1 MENKDSVSAN
11 IKQLR
16 WNFPLILIPWQPST
30 GEPECLQT
38 YLPALQIFVCSD
50 VKVVHGIHFSVFL

>member
-1 MENKDSVSAN
+1 MENKDSVFAN

-16 WNFPLILIPWQPST
+16 WNFPLILIPWEPSA
-30 GEPECLQT
+30 GEPECFQT

-50 VKVVHGIHFSVFL
+50 VKAVH